1 MKLAIEEK
9 TDILQK
15 YPECCVFDADDAG
28 LLLAFN
34 YNSPTTTEIQ
44 SFKADTP
51 FEIRFVRIDG
61 ILFIL
66 AKVGSMP
73 WVDAPYAVQLSRSAS
88 FPQLGENEGYALTL
102 ALIDRTTSTVKG
114 LRLIGLGH
122 GFSND
127 LRSEILTHADDI
139 LIQSDYDR
147 KISEIYRRYSTEQ
160 LVRFSTKR
168 YKIK

>member
-9 TDILQK
+9 TNILQK
-15 YPECCVFDADDAG
+15 YPECCVFEADDAG

-34 YNSPTTTEIQ
+34 YNAPTTTEIQ
-44 SFKADTP
+44 SFKADAP

-114 LRLIGLGH
+114 LRLIGLA
-122 GFSND
+122 ND
-127 LRSEILTHADDI
+127 LRSEILTHADDVLI
-139 LIQSDYDR
+139 LSDYDR

-168 YKIK
+168 YKLK